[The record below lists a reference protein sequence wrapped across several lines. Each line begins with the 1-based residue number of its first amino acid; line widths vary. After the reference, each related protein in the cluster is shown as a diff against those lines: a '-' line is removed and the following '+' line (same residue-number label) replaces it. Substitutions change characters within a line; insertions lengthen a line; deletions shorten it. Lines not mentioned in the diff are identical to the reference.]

1 VAQSYFNL
9 FAFNQRVFLGER
21 RVDEP
26 YFFDIVVAH
35 EFARP
40 WRTQGAVIGVYE
52 QVSAAVERVRPV
64 GIRPLVVPAD
74 HIEIGVRA
82 RIVTEPG
89 LDPQVLR
96 AALTGRL
103 VSVIGPLQLGQ
114 DVLFSQVMRVFTE
127 QPGVLDVQDLRLRRD
142 PPAMGR
148 IVFGNVPFQ
157 DSVIEVAVGENLTLG
172 ATEIAVFQVDSALL
186 DLEVIG
192 R

>member
-1 VAQSYFNL
+1 
-9 FAFNQRVFLGER
+9 
-21 RVDEP
+21 
-26 YFFDIVVAH
+26 VAH

-74 HIEIGVRA
+74 NIEFGVRA